1 MEIPNWTKIKEDLIK
16 DGFRKVIKRTFQ
28 LGSGEVFDFEIKQ
41 EDTAACV
48 LALTG
53 DNKVILVKQFRPGPE
68 KVLLEL
74 PGGAI
79 DNNEKPEE
87 AIRREL
93 LEEAGYNGDFQFVSQ
108 SLHYA
113 YSTLI
118 KFNFIALNCNKVQE
132 PKTDKNEFTE
142 VILMPLNEF
151 KNHLRGGQLTDV
163 ETGYLGL
170 DFLKL
175 L

>member
-1 MEIPNWTKIKEDLIK
+1 MA
-16 DGFRKVIKRTFQ
+16 
-28 LGSGEVFDFEIKQ
+28 KQ
-41 EDTAACV
+41 EG
-48 LALTG
+48 LPQNEPSLK
-53 DNKVILVKQFRPGPE
+53 KVGMS
-68 KVLLEL
+68 
-74 PGGAI
+74 
-79 DNNEKPEE
+79 PEE
-87 AIRREL
+87 LAKAKAEMGEFEYIGGKFVKRGSESHEKATKADDVREIEKLRKKVGESNEEKERREL

>member
-1 MEIPNWTKIKEDLIK
+1 M
-16 DGFRKVIKRTFQ
+16 
-28 LGSGEVFDFEIKQ
+28 
-41 EDTAACV
+41 
-48 LALTG
+48 
-53 DNKVILVKQFRPGPE
+53 ILVKQFRPGPE